1 MCYRSKP
8 TCFYSPVFEDLHR
21 YVATCVPS
29 LVTIKRKINTAVS
42 PSLSSEQEAFWI
54 QGLCC
59 ISLVRKSLILY
70 SYLILNKIVGFGQKF
85 SPYMNP
91 VW

>member
-21 YVATCVPS
+21 YVATCDHKE
-29 LVTIKRKINTAVS
+29 IKIITAVS

-54 QGLCC
+54 QGFCC
-59 ISLVRKSLILY
+59 ISLVRKSLMLY
-70 SYLILNKIVGFGQKF
+70 SYLILNKIVRFGQKF